1 MKTFEH
7 FNQSTICPICGT
19 KDDKTAVLIPI
30 DDTDNEGICEGMQVH
45 FDCIRLRV
53 KKSFDSSI
61 QTIIYQAFDEIGNS
75 IVEKSPATSSKKI
88 RQKQSKN
95 LAVS

>member
-19 KDDKTAVLIPI
+19 KDDKAAVLIPI
-30 DDTDNEGICEGMQVH
+30 DDTDKEGICECMQVH

-61 QTIIYQAFDEIGNS
+61 QTIIYQAFDENGKNN
-75 IVEKSPATSSKKI
+75 VEKSTVTSSKKI

-95 LAVS
+95 LTVS